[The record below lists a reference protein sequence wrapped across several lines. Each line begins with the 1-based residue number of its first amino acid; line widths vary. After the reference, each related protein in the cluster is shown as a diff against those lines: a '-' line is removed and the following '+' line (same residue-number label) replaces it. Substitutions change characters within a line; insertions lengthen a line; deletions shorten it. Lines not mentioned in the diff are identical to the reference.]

1 MSKQKRHDL
10 NEVKALLIQAKNL
23 ISGICMEI
31 YQDEID
37 FDDVIMSIS
46 SKTNI
51 ELSDQAKEIF
61 DVANELHSIIVDISD
76 AQINNAYIASDIMPD
91 DRVIDSEEH
100 SEEDIYG
107 V

>member
-1 MSKQKRHDL
+1 MINQKRHDL
-10 NEVKALLIQAKNL
+10 SEAKALLVQAKDL
-23 ISGICMEI
+23 ISSVCMQI

-61 DVANELHSIIVDISD
+61 DIANNLHSIIVDMSD
-76 AQINNAYIASDIMPD
+76 AQINNAYIASDVVVD
-91 DRVIDSEEH
+91 DKIVDLVESD
-100 SEEDIYG
+100 EEDIYG